1 MSHSAA
7 NMYQTTSYVED
18 YLDCIES
25 LPNDLQRSVSQIREI
40 DNTYQS
46 VLREIKQLYETLVT
60 KDLDNHN
67 KRRTLIHLHRCL
79 IQSQELGDEK
89 LQFASQ
95 ISEIVENRLRQMNM
109 NRTHLEIMEKPEH
122 PPDPPPKT
130 KKAAPAVIEQEAPAE
145 KASKRLRRGRN
156 SDVKEKDNHRMPQQ
170 NDNNPK
176 AKKKKR
182 NKAKERDI
190 LPIDPPIDPNEPTY
204 CLCQQVS
211 YGDMVGCDN
220 KDCPYEWFHFGCVGL
235 SSKPKGKWYC
245 PKCLPEVKKK

>member
-1 MSHSAA
+1 MSQSAA
-7 NMYQTTSYVED
+7 NMHQTTTYVED

-25 LPNDLQRSVSQIREI
+25 LPNDLQRNVSQIREI
-40 DNTYQS
+40 DNAYQS
-46 VLREIKQLYETLVT
+46 VLKEIKQLYETLLT

-67 KRRTLIHLHRCL
+67 KRRTLIHLHRSL

-95 ISEIVENRLRQMNM
+95 IVEVVENRLRQMNM
-109 NRTHLEIMEKPEH
+109 NRTHLEITEKPEH
-122 PPDPPPKT
+122 PPDPPPKS
-130 KKAAPAVIEQEAPAE
+130 KKAAPAVVETAVPE
-145 KASKRLRRGRN
+145 KTSKRLRRSRN
-156 SDVKEKDNHRMPQQ
+156 IDTKEKDNHVPQPAE
-170 NDNNPK
+170 NPK

-182 NKAKERDI
+182 NKAKADRDI

-220 KDCPYEWFHFGCVGL
+220 KDCPFEWFHFGCVGL
-235 SSKPKGKWYC
+235 STKPKGKWYC
-245 PKCLPEVKKK
+245 PKCLPDVKKK